1 MNKAEKEKVLWEALK
16 KWGCK
21 GVRAD
26 VKIYLNCVAK
36 RDWEPMKK
44 TKLYTKYGCQYCR
57 MLELYNKLTK
67 DN

>member
-36 RDWEPMKK
+36 RAKN
-44 TKLYTKYGCQYCR
+44 C
-57 MLELYNKLTK
+57 
-67 DN
+67 